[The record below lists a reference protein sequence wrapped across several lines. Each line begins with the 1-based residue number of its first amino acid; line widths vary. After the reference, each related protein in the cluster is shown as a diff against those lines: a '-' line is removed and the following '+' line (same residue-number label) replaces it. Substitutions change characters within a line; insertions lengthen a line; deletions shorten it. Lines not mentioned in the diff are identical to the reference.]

1 MSIPQCPK
9 LDIINDNVSIR
20 PDKGDLMSRPSSP
33 LLIMST
39 IGLWL
44 ACMAG
49 PALAS
54 TITFGFEGELV
65 QAGGPNGLTLGDPF
79 TGTFAY
85 TLEQSGTSISGGG
98 TQYVLDAFAL
108 TLLGQTVSSSGGNV
122 RIYNQPSS
130 NALAGDR
137 LHLNIDPTTTTAT
150 VAGSINGAP
159 VAEFYLALVN
169 LSGSPFVDE
178 SLPHTLNI
186 MNFPDLKRVDL
197 IFSPGY
203 GAVIGEITNVSVVPL
218 PTAAWLF
225 IEGLIGLGLW
235 GVGTER
241 LKAS

>member
-1 MSIPQCPK
+1 
-9 LDIINDNVSIR
+9 
-20 PDKGDLMSRPSSP
+20 MSRPSSP
-33 LLIMST
+33 LLIMSI

-44 ACMAG
+44 GYMGGSAS
-49 PALAS
+49 AS
-54 TITFGFEGELV
+54 TVTFGFEGELV
-65 QAGGPNGLTLGDPF
+65 QVGGPNGLTLGDPF

-98 TQYVLDAFAL
+98 TQYVLDAFSL

-122 RIYNQPSS
+122 HVYNQP
-130 NALAGDR
+130 NAPAGDR

-159 VAEFYLALVN
+159 AAQLYLALVN

-178 SLPHTLNI
+178 SLPSTLNI

-218 PTAAWLF
+218 PAAVWLF

-241 LKAS
+241 LKTP

>member
-1 MSIPQCPK
+1 M
-9 LDIINDNVSIR
+9 NR
-20 PDKGDLMSRPSSP
+20 RSSS
-33 LLIMST
+33 LLFMST

-44 ACMAG
+44 TCMAG
-49 PALAS
+49 PASAS
-54 TITFGFEGELV
+54 TVTFGFEGELV
-65 QAGGPNGLTLGDPF
+65 QVGGPNGLTIGDQF

-85 TLEQSGTSISGGG
+85 TSEQIGTSVSAGG
-98 TQYVLDAFAL
+98 TQYVLNAFSL
-108 TLLGQTVSSSGGNV
+108 TLLGQTISSSGGNV
-122 RIYNQPSS
+122 RVYDQPSS

-159 VAEFYLALVN
+159 AAELYLALVN

-178 SLPHTLNI
+178 SLPSTLNI

-203 GAVIGEITNVSVVPL
+203 GAVIGELTNVSVVPL
-218 PTAAWLF
+218 PAAVWLF

-241 LKAS
+241 LKTP

>member
-1 MSIPQCPK
+1 
-9 LDIINDNVSIR
+9 
-20 PDKGDLMSRPSSP
+20 MSRPSSP
-33 LLIMST
+33 LLIMSAV
-39 IGLWL
+39 GLWL
-44 ACMAG
+44 VCMTG

-54 TITFGFEGELV
+54 TVMFGFEGELV
-65 QAGGPNGLTLGDPF
+65 QVGGPNGLTIGDPF

-85 TLEQSGTSISGGG
+85 TLEQSGTSVSAGG
-98 TQYVLDAFAL
+98 TQYVLDAFSL

-122 RIYNQPSS
+122 RVYNQPSV
-130 NALAGDR
+130 GDR

-159 VAEFYLALVN
+159 AAELYLALVN
-169 LSGSPFVDE
+169 LSGSPFDDE
-178 SLPHTLNI
+178 SLPSTLNI

-218 PTAAWLF
+218 PAAVWLF

-235 GVGTER
+235 GVGTGR
-241 LKAS
+241 LKTL